1 MIRTEIEYQN
11 SLERVEQM
19 DRMLKDQEKKL
30 AAEGLLPEQIKRVL
44 DPSQVLREQINE
56 ELEIYR
62 RLWGFAS
69 RMLVIHPPPADDN

>member
-11 SLERVEQM
+11 SLERVAQM

-30 AAEGLLPEQIKRVL
+30 AAEGLRPEQIKRML
-44 DPSQVLREQINE
+44 DPSRVMREQINE

-62 RLWGFAS
+62 RL
-69 RMLVIHPPPADDN
+69 